1 MSGHSKWHSIKHKK
15 GAADAKR
22 GKIFTKLGN
31 EIALAARDGADPEM
45 NFRLRLAVQKAKQAN
60 MPATNIERSIARG
73 AGTAGGAALEELVY
87 EGYGPAGVAVM
98 VEALTDNRNRTSS
111 DVKSTFSK
119 YGGNLGST
127 GSVAYMFDKKGVI
140 LCKVGIDKDESSLV
154 AIEAGAADIDDSGE
168 QLVVYT
174 APKDLEAVKDS
185 LGEDNIDSADVEL
198 VPNQTVQVADE
209 QKARSVVK
217 LIGMLDDLDDVSS
230 VTANFDIADDVL
242 ERVSS

>member
-31 EIALAARDGADPEM
+31 EIALAARDGADPDM

-60 MPATNIERSIARG
+60 MPASNIDRSIARG
-73 AGTAGGAALEELVY
+73 AGTAGGASLEELVY

-98 VEALTDNRNRTSS
+98 VEALTDNRNRTAS

-140 LCKVGIDKDESSLV
+140 LCRVSADKDDMSLM
-154 AIEAGAADIDDSGE
+154 AIEAGATDIDDSGD

-174 APKDLEAVKDS
+174 TPKDLEAVKEA
-185 LGEDNIDSADVEL
+185 LGETNVESADIEL
-198 VPNQTVQVADE
+198 VPNQTVRVEDE
-209 QKARSVVK
+209 GKARSIMK
-217 LIGMLDDLDDVSS
+217 LISFLDDLDDVSS
-230 VTANFDIADDVL
+230 VTANFDISDDLL
-242 ERVSS
+242 ERVSV

>member
-73 AGTAGGAALEELVY
+73 AGTAGGATLEELVY

-140 LCKVGIDKDESSLV
+140 LCKAGINKDESSLV

-174 APKDLEAVKDS
+174 APKDLEAVKDA

-198 VPNQTVQVADE
+198 VPNQTVQVTDE

>member
-31 EIALAARDGADPEM
+31 EIALAAREGADPET
-45 NFRLRLAVQKAKQAN
+45 NFRLRLAIQKAKQAN
-60 MPATNIERSIARG
+60 MPSANIDRSIARG
-73 AGTAGGAALEELVY
+73 VGTAGGAALEELVY

-98 VEALTDNRNRTSS
+98 VEALTDNRNRTAS

-127 GSVAYMFDKKGVI
+127 GSVAYMFDKKGLI
-140 LCKVGIDKDESSLV
+140 LCKASADKDEMSLV
-154 AIEAGAADIDDSGE
+154 AIEAGAADIDDSGD

-174 APKDLEAVKDS
+174 APKDLEAVKEA
-185 LGEDNIDSADVEL
+185 LGEDNVDTADVEL
-198 VPNQTVQVADE
+198 VPNQTVRVEDE
-209 QKARSVVK
+209 GKARSIMK
-217 LIGMLDDLDDVSS
+217 LISFLDDLDDVSS
-230 VTANFDIADDVL
+230 VVANFDIPDDVL
-242 ERVSS
+242 DRATA